1 MTVAST
7 RWERLRGLLGRPSL
21 PPGTGLLIPGATAVH
36 SLGMRFPIEV
46 AWLDD
51 ALHVVEVRVLP
62 PGRLTVPRPRARH
75 VLECPVGTGLRP
87 GERLVPV
94 AVEGGRPGRGRSR
107 DPVPRNGAGGLPPG
121 PSVRRSPPG
130 RWSP

>member
-21 PPGTGLLIPGATAVH
+21 SSGTGLLIPGATAVH

-46 AWLDD
+46 VWLDD
-51 ALHVVEVRVLP
+51 ALHVVEVRVLR

-94 AVEGGRPGRGRSR
+94 AVDARADRGRDPGRRSTERSGRS
-107 DPVPRNGAGGLPPG
+107 PSG
-121 PSVRRSPPG
+121 PSVRRWPPG